1 MSDFSFTIT
10 NHIATISNSGSWALE
25 INMVSW
31 GGRKPTYDIRKWSPD
46 HSKMSK
52 GLSLSEAEF
61 TALSSFFQPTAS

>member
-10 NHIATISNSGSWALE
+10 EHIADLATSGSWTLE
-25 INMVSW
+25 INKVSW

-61 TALSSFFQPTAS
+61 AALENHFRS